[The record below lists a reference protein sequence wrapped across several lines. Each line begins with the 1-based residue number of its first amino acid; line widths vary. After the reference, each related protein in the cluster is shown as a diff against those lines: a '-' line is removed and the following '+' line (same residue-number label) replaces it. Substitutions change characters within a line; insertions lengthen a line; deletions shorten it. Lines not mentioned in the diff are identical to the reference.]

1 MSLTMVSLVLVLSSV
16 SSVSSYAILPDAAER
31 VLHPQLVGIDPGPAC
46 EEMVGDVPPPGFR
59 SVLRSVQRLAAS
71 EQLRRLPPPADP
83 QAFSATPLPVAPPL
97 SLPQGVP
104 APLGPRPPLLAR
116 AAPRPPEDAG
126 PEAEPAEM
134 ACRWDLQP
142 RIQIQTSHPAQI
154 SVGRTMRLNL
164 AVRNAGGTSAAAVR
178 IRTTLPDQAV
188 FVASHPEPSAAQQ
201 GVLHFD
207 LGDLPAGTVQHIEL
221 ELLPQAA
228 GSFELQTVADFSVA
242 ARSRIHIGR
251 PQLSLTCQAPPA
263 ADWGDLVHYRLVVCN
278 TGDGL
283 AEQVVIE
290 PQVLDAA
297 RRPHVRRA
305 FSLGDL
311 PPGASREI
319 TLSDAARRAH
329 SALVRFFASDRNGSE
344 ATADVCVQVRR
355 PEVEITL
362 AGPDEITLG
371 DEGLYE
377 IRAANTGNGSAEP
390 VRVACTVGT
399 GLRLAVVD
407 QQVQFATQPG
417 QLTWAIG
424 RLAAGE
430 TKTLRFQARPV
441 TAGEQQIRVAV
452 ENAGADTGREPRPIA
467 DKTIRIRDRTIDQ
480 RTACR

>member
-1 MSLTMVSLVLVLSSV
+1 LLVDV
-16 SSVSSYAILPDAAER
+16 
-31 VLHPQLVGIDPGPAC
+31 DPGPAC
-46 EEMVGDVPPPGFR
+46 DEPVVDVPPPGFR
-59 SVLRSVQRLAAS
+59 SVLRSVQRLAAP
-71 EQLRRLPPPADP
+71 EPLRRLPPPTAP
-83 QAFSATPLPVAPPL
+83 HVLAATTLPIAPPL
-97 SLPQGVP
+97 PLPAPRP
-104 APLGPRPPLLAR
+104 APLGLRFPLLAR
-116 AAPRPPEDAG
+116 TTPRPPADAG
-126 PEAEPAEM
+126 SGSEQTETE
-134 ACRWDLQP
+134 CRWDLQP
-142 RIQIQTSHPAQI
+142 LIQIQTSHPAQI

-178 IRTTLPDQAV
+178 IRTTLPDQAA
-188 FVASHPEPSAAQQ
+188 FVASHPEPSAARQ

-207 LGDLPAGTVQHIEL
+207 LGDLAAGTVQHIEL

-228 GSFELQTVADFSVA
+228 GPLEVQTVADFSVA

-263 ADWGDLVHYRLVVCN
+263 ADWGDAVHYRLVVCN

-297 RRPHVRRA
+297 RRPHVRRV

-329 SALVRFFASDRNGSE
+329 SALVRFFASDRSGAE
-344 ATADVCVQVRR
+344 ASTEVRVQVRR
-355 PEVEITL
+355 PAVEITL
-362 AGPDEITLG
+362 VGPDEITLG
-371 DEGLYE
+371 DEGSFE
-377 IRAANTGNGSAEP
+377 IRAANTGDGSAEP
-390 VRVACTVGT
+390 VRVACTVGA

-407 QQVQFATQPG
+407 QQVQFATRPG

-430 TKTLRFQARPV
+430 TRILRFQACPV
-441 TAGEQQIRVAV
+441 TAGEQQIRVAFESV
-452 ENAGADTGREPRPIA
+452 GAEAGRDPRPIA